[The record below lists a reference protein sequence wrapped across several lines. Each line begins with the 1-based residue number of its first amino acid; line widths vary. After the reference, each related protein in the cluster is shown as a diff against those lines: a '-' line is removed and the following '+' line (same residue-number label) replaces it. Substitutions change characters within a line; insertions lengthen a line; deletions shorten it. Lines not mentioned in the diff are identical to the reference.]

1 MTTEPKG
8 ELQRTMAWKNVDRK
22 RAAHLAWARRTFNV
36 ALMRQFLQFDRHWSD
51 VTNTTDMTQYFDL
64 SPTPIA
70 EAFNAVYVRV
80 GEAFAK
86 ETFNG
91 LKSHY
96 GYQIKDIEFS
106 PFDEALRAW
115 VATYAG
121 ERIVGITSTTQ
132 VMIQKLLQRAI
143 DEGMGVAKAQALI
156 RSEFTTMSRLRA
168 ERIARTEIV
177 SASNLG
183 SIEAARSTG
192 LTLQKNWLSTRDAR
206 TREAHAEVDGQ
217 VAELEGYFIVGG
229 EELAYPGDINGSAD
243 NVINC
248 FTGDNRVFS
257 NGIKKIIRTRF
268 TGKTYTVHLSDESSF
283 TATGNHPILSRGGFI
298 RVDQI
303 QHGMEIV
310 AGFGDVDCL
319 IDFDVDNVPPTFEQ
333 TFNAL
338 AVSKHRMRVSGV
350 KMNLYGRVIDTEN
363 GDVDVIDV
371 ELLLGYAIPS
381 HAIQSIEDVNFK
393 HTNLAEGSFLSDS
406 LINGTFDKE
415 LPILVLDGNM
425 GAFDLR
431 HSLLMGHGR
440 PFNSL
445 GFGLIPT
452 GDSLLDEPHVN
463 SGSGNSQLFGN
474 GVFTHAGLIE
484 QGDKSVIDDDSL
496 LSGSYV
502 SVVHIEEKFV
512 KDEYVY
518 TLETIEGIYNV
529 NSIIA
534 SNCRCTV
541 TYTEI

>member
-1 MTTEPKG
+1 MITEPKG

-86 ETFNG
+86 ETFAG

-106 PFDEALRAW
+106 PFEESIQAW
-115 VATYAG
+115 VATFAG

-192 LTLQKNWLSTRDAR
+192 LTLQKSWLSTRDAR
-206 TREAHAEVDGQ
+206 TREAHASVDGQ

-248 FTGDNRVFS
+248 
-257 NGIKKIIRTRF
+257 
-268 TGKTYTVHLSDESSF
+268 
-283 TATGNHPILSRGGFI
+283 
-298 RVDQI
+298 
-303 QHGMEIV
+303 
-310 AGFGDVDCL
+310 
-319 IDFDVDNVPPTFEQ
+319 
-333 TFNAL
+333 
-338 AVSKHRMRVSGV
+338 
-350 KMNLYGRVIDTEN
+350 
-363 GDVDVIDV
+363 
-371 ELLLGYAIPS
+371 
-381 HAIQSIEDVNFK
+381 
-393 HTNLAEGSFLSDS
+393 
-406 LINGTFDKE
+406 
-415 LPILVLDGNM
+415 
-425 GAFDLR
+425 
-431 HSLLMGHGR
+431 
-440 PFNSL
+440 
-445 GFGLIPT
+445 
-452 GDSLLDEPHVN
+452 
-463 SGSGNSQLFGN
+463 
-474 GVFTHAGLIE
+474 
-484 QGDKSVIDDDSL
+484 
-496 LSGSYV
+496 
-502 SVVHIEEKFV
+502 
-512 KDEYVY
+512 
-518 TLETIEGIYNV
+518 
-529 NSIIA
+529 
-534 SNCRCTV
+534 RCTV